1 MTFVDQALTPDPLAG
16 VLDRPAPPVSPEAAE
31 AIAQRCFGV
40 SGRARALA
48 GERDRNF
55 QLVGAGGGITEGA
68 AWMLKVIHPD
78 EDPGVSDLQTEA
90 LREVARVDPGVPVP
104 RVVEPLPGAI
114 ERVEVAPGVSCAV
127 RLTTWI
133 EGVPLSESASVGADI
148 AAQLGSVLGRIDR
161 ALEGLRHPAE
171 EHVLLW
177 DTARVLTDDER
188 YAVLVGPQADLA
200 EALAP
205 VRERLLAGLPDLP
218 RQLIHNDLN
227 PHNVIVRGGRVA
239 GVIDVGDLVRGP
251 RVQDP
256 AVAAAYLI
264 DPAQPLV
271 GPAALLAAYREVV
284 ALSAAEV
291 EAFLDLVLA
300 RLGLAMA
307 ISRRR
312 AERHPGNAAYILRN
326 HERARAGLEALTR
339 LGLHE
344 RGWRA

>member
-1 MTFVDQALTPDPLAG
+1 MTFVEQARAPDPLAG
-16 VLDRPAPPVSPEAAE
+16 VLDRPAPPVSPAAAE
-31 AIAQRCFGV
+31 VIALRCFGV
-40 SGRARALA
+40 RGRARALA

-55 QLVGAGGGITEGA
+55 HLDGA
-68 AWMLKVIHPD
+68 AGEGSWMLKVIHPD
-78 EDPGVSDLQTEA
+78 EGPGVTSLQTAA
-90 LREVARVDPGVPVP
+90 LRELARVDPGVPVP
-104 RVVEPLPGAI
+104 RVVEPLPGAR
-114 ERVEVAPGVSCAV
+114 ERVEVSPSVSCAV

-133 EGVPLSESASVGADI
+133 EGVPLSESASVGAELGG
-148 AAQLGSVLGRIDR
+148 QLGTVLGRIDR

-171 EHVLLW
+171 DHFLVW
-177 DTARVLTDDER
+177 DTARVLTDDAR
-188 YAVLVGPQADLA
+188 YAVLVGPHADLA
-200 EALAP
+200 EALDP
-205 VRERLLAGLPDLP
+205 VRERLLTGLADLP

-227 PHNVIVRGGRVA
+227 PHNIIVREGLIA

-256 AVAAAYLI
+256 AIAAAYLI
-264 DPAQPLV
+264 DPAQPLD

-284 ALSAAEV
+284 ALSVAEV

-339 LGLHE
+339 RGLHE
-344 RGWRA
+344 SGWRP